1 MTRTCASSIRHR
13 SFLKNRQAVTLKHAH
28 IHHSISE
35 YLEQPQRVTLKHMRV
50 TTFLIPNYDYFI
62 FTHHSDL
69 VALDSTHMTYLLQ
82 AQSALLRFTAELSQ
96 LDLLLDYS
104 SHDYSALLIMTH
116 YT

>member
-1 MTRTCASSIRHR
+1 M
-13 SFLKNRQAVTLKHAH
+13 AVQDEGH
-28 IHHSISE
+28 
-35 YLEQPQRVTLKHMRV
+35 V
-50 TTFLIPNYDYFI
+50 TTFLILNYDYFI
-62 FTHHSDL
+62 FTHHSDP

-104 SHDYSALLIMTH
+104 SHDYSTLLIVTH